1 MKYFILSMWHWHLK
15 GTALA
20 RKVISQI
27 IIDTEN
33 IFPFFLSA
41 INQLSPL
48 HILALQWGFQV
59 LQVISLQ
66 NEYVIIW
73 KQLQVHVIGS
83 KLIASLLTNSSPDI

>member
-1 MKYFILSMWHWHLK
+1 M
-15 GTALA
+15 
-20 RKVISQI
+20 SQI

-66 NEYVIIW
+66 NEYVII
-73 KQLQVHVIGS
+73 
-83 KLIASLLTNSSPDI
+83 